1 MPGDFWL
8 ELTSERL
15 WFKWLFCSEQAE
27 AREEKKLPMT
37 IWEITVKLRLD
48 PRTVLFPLVQGD
60 EKYQLSV
67 R

>member
-8 ELTSERL
+8 DLSSERL
-15 WFKWLFCSEQAE
+15 WFKLLFFSEQSA
-27 AREEKKLPMT
+27 AREEKNLPMT

-48 PRTVLFPLVQGD
+48 PRTVLFPLVPGD
-60 EKYQLSV
+60 EKSQLSV